1 MSSNRNIRNPQ
12 QLRALIQNM
21 GRSIDEARSRR
32 LGPDT
37 PAQPAPVARNDTRNE
52 IRGEHSAPANMNMA
66 RGNDGQR
73 PGAHGSPAANG
84 RSANGSNAGGT
95 GNPGATPSAA
105 PPVRAANEMFDGA
118 APRLKARPKRAS

>member
-32 LGPDT
+32 LGPPSST
-37 PAQPAPVARNDTRNE
+37 APAQPVTADLRFDQPSQPSLAPSRSE
-52 IRGEHSAPANMNMA
+52 S
-66 RGNDGQR
+66 QR
-73 PGAHGSPAANG
+73 PGASNNAPSSSASP
-84 RSANGSNAGGT
+84 
-95 GNPGATPSAA
+95 
-105 PPVRAANEMFDGA
+105 PPVRGANEMFDGG